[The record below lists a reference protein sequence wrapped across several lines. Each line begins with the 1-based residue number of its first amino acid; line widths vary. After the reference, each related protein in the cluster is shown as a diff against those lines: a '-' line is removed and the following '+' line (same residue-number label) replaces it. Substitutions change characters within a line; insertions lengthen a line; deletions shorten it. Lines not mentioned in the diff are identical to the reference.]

1 MQLPARVSSKRIV
14 IDGITTHYL
23 EAGDAAKP
31 KLILLHSCEFGACAE
46 ISWERNIGA
55 FADHFHVIAPDWI
68 GYGGSDKIYDFGRS
82 PLAPRLRQL
91 QRLLKTLAI
100 EEASFIGN
108 SCAASFLLQWTSE
121 LGSEYRRVLPVK
133 KMVLISPSSIGT
145 PGPGREAHN
154 GYEGSREAMRAIVA
168 ASFHGDSWPADEEYV
183 DRRQERALTPGHWE
197 AVAAARFRMPGRPSG
212 GPPAPDYSGCRAPLL
227 LITGANDKL
236 IAEPEGAMENG
247 RRMLAAIGH
256 FEVFPSSGHCSH
268 IEHAGRFNAAAI
280 DYLLNA

>member
-1 MQLPARVSSKRIV
+1 MQLPAGVSSKRIV
-14 IDGITTHYL
+14 IDGVTTHYL
-23 EAGDAAKP
+23 EAGEGANP

-46 ISWERNIGA
+46 ISWQRNIGA
-55 FADHFHVIAPDWI
+55 FAQHFHVIAPDWI

-91 QRLLKTLAI
+91 QRLLKAMRI
-100 EEASFIGN
+100 DDASFIGN

-121 LGSEYRRVLPVK
+121 RGYEFRRALPVK
-133 KMVLISPSSIGT
+133 KMVLVSPSSIGT

-154 GYEGSREAMRAIVA
+154 AYEGSTEEMRAIVA
-168 ASFHGDSWPADEEYV
+168 ASFYGESWPADEDYV
-183 DRRQERALTPGHWE
+183 GRRQEKALIPGHWE

-212 GPPAPDYSGCRAPLL
+212 GPPPPDYNGCRVPLL
-227 LITGANDKL
+227 LITGAEDKL

-247 RRMLAAIGH
+247 RRMLASTGR

-268 IEHAGRFNAAAI
+268 IEHAERFNAAAI